1 MDDPFIGSE
10 ALSSGWLTRYE
21 LRRYYAPIMPN
32 VYVDKR
38 IRPTLED
45 RTRAAW
51 LWSGREAV
59 VAGLAASAL
68 HGAKW
73 VDEDVP
79 IELIWRNA
87 RTPEDVIT
95 RADLLLPSEFDRSAQ
110 PLVTTPERT
119 AFDIGRRGSVGHA
132 VERLD
137 ALARA
142 TGFKVGDVASLAR
155 EHRGA
160 RGISQLRGALD
171 LVDAGAESPQ
181 ETRLRLMLIRKG
193 YPRPRTQIPVPGPNG
208 RPKYFLDM
216 GWEDLMLAVEY
227 DGDHHRTD
235 SIQFARDIER
245 MEYTAGIGWRVVRV
259 AKGNRSASVLRRVQA
274 AWDERSALR

>member
-1 MDDPFIGSE
+1 MDGPFIGSE
-10 ALSSGWLTRYE
+10 ALGFGWLTRYE
-21 LRRYYAPIMPN
+21 SRRYYTAIMPN
-32 VYVDKR
+32 VYLDNRMKS
-38 IRPTLED
+38 TLEH
-45 RTRAAW
+45 RTQAAW

-73 VDEDVP
+73 VDDDVP
-79 IELIWRNA
+79 VELIWRNA
-87 RTPEDVIT
+87 RTPEEVIT
-95 RADLLLPSEFDRSAQ
+95 RADLLLPGEFDRSGQ
-110 PLVTTPERT
+110 PLVTTSERT
-119 AFDIGRRGSVGHA
+119 AFDIGRRGSVGVA

-142 TGFKVGDVASLAR
+142 TGFQVDDVVNLAR

-160 RGISQLRGALD
+160 RGAPQLRRALD

-181 ETRLRLMLIRKG
+181 ETRLRLLMIRQG
-193 YPRPRTQIPVPGPNG
+193 YPRPCTQIPVLGPNG

-235 SIQFARDIER
+235 SNQFAHDIER
-245 MEYTAGIGWRVVRV
+245 MEYIIGLGWRVVRV
-259 AKGNRSASVLRRVQA
+259 AKGNRPSSVLRRVRV